1 MSQPHHGNA
10 IPWREWNEAAFR
22 AAKSE
27 GKPVLLTLGA
37 TWCHWCHVMDQT
49 SYADA
54 RVIELINSRFI
65 PVRVDVD
72 RRPDISLR
80 YNQGGFPSV
89 ALLTGDGEFLAGRP
103 YTPPDEMAALL
114 EQVSRGEAVPVP
126 AAGQPAER
134 GASTPDAGSGAST
147 DAVLERLEELYDERF
162 GGFGLEP
169 KQPPWEAL
177 RFLTARHG
185 LTGDPQPSENGGDHP
200 PGDVARHLRPERPGV
215 LPLLGQPRLEGARTT
230 RRCWFPTR
238 TWQ

>member
-1 MSQPHHGNA
+1 MSQPHYGNA
-10 IPWREWNEAAFR
+10 IPWREWNEDAFR

-27 GKPVLLTLGA
+27 DKPVLLTLGA

-49 SYADA
+49 SYSDE

-114 EQVSRGEAVPVP
+114 EQVSRGEAVP

-134 GASTPDAGSGAST
+134 GASTPDAGSTSDAGFHRCRAGA
-147 DAVLERLEELYDERF
+147 A
-162 GGFGLEP
+162 GG
-169 KQPPWEAL
+169 AL
-177 RFLTARHG
+177 
-185 LTGDPQPSENGGDHP
+185 
-200 PGDVARHLRPERPGV
+200 
-215 LPLLGQPRLEGARTT
+215 
-230 RRCWFPTR
+230 
-238 TWQ
+238 